1 MWSRKNTYDLCF
13 AGKMCVRK
21 KRENSQ
27 KVTET
32 EAPAGNNQSRKQGLK
47 FMNISKYKN
56 AILLRIRAIFFL
68 LFC

>member
-1 MWSRKNTYDLCF
+1 
-13 AGKMCVRK
+13 MCVRK